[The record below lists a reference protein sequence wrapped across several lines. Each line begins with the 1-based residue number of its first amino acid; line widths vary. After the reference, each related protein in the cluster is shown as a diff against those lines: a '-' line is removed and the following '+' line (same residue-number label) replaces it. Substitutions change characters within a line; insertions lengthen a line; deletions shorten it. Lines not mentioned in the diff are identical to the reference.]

1 VFTSSCCRKQGG
13 LPLSSRANLAAWPCS
28 TNVTNGGQGISMPGA
43 VNSSHPTGFGTIR
56 PCTNVTNGGEQG
68 ISMPRAV
75 NSSHPTGLGTI
86 YNLYRI
92 HLAIS
97 F

>member
-1 VFTSSCCRKQGG
+1 
-13 LPLSSRANLAAWPCS
+13 
-28 TNVTNGGQGISMPGA
+28 MPRA

-56 PCTNVTNGGEQG
+56 PCSTNVTNGGEQG

-86 YNLYRI
+86 YDLYRV

-97 F
+97 FWA

>member
-1 VFTSSCCRKQGG
+1 
-13 LPLSSRANLAAWPCS
+13 LSSRAILTAWPCS

>member
-1 VFTSSCCRKQGG
+1 
-13 LPLSSRANLAAWPCS
+13 
-28 TNVTNGGQGISMPGA
+28 MPGA

-75 NSSHPTGLGTI
+75 NSSHPTGFGTI
-86 YNLYRI
+86 YSLYRI